1 MIYLD
6 TNVIISY
13 VDEADSNHDKATKLL
28 GGLGEGRIVSRLTLL
43 ELTSVYSRAGLEKP
57 LAHALY
63 SLKLAEAKLV
73 EIDLNEA
80 VAQAIKYAPR
90 LRLRTLDLLHITA
103 AKLAGA
109 RAFAT
114 LDKEIISR
122 EDRLH
127 ELGLR
132 IITA

>member
-13 VDEADSNHDKATKLL
+13 ADELDPNHDKATKLL
-28 GGLGEGRIVSRLTLL
+28 GSLEADRIASRLTLL
-43 ELTSVYSRAGLEKP
+43 ELTSVYSRAGLQKP

-63 SLKLAEAKLV
+63 SLKLARAKLFEV
-73 EIDLNEA
+73 DLNEA
-80 VAQAIKYAPR
+80 VAHAIKYAPH
-90 LRLRTLDLLHITA
+90 LRLRTLDLLHIAA

-122 EDRLH
+122 ESRLH
-127 ELGLR
+127 ELGLQ
-132 IITA
+132 IVTA